1 MSNVTQQLAERRNR
15 QVPRGVANLNPLF
28 IAKAEGALLTDVD
41 GREYIDFAGGIGV
54 NNVGHRHPKVLAAI
68 QEQLEAYLHPCFH
81 VMMYEPYI
89 QLAERLNQIVPCRGE
104 KKTMFT
110 NSGAEAVENA

>member
-1 MSNVTQQLAERRNR
+1 MAKATEELVERRNR
-15 QVPRGVANLNPLF
+15 AVPRGIGNINPLF

-68 QEQLEAYLHPCFH
+68 REQLDAYVHP
-81 VMMYEPYI
+81 
-89 QLAERLNQIVPCRGE
+89 
-104 KKTMFT
+104 
-110 NSGAEAVENA
+110 